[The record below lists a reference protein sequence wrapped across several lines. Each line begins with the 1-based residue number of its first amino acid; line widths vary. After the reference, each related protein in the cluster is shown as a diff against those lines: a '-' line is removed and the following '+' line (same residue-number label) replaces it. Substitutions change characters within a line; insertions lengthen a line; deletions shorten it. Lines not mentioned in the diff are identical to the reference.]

1 MNPQEPLVFKVATED
16 WEFEQIHRLNYK
28 TFVEEIP
35 QHQASPTQRLVDKF
49 HAENTYLI
57 CLSNQKL
64 VGMLAVRGNRPF
76 SLDQKLPDLDSHLP
90 RGRTICEIRLL
101 AIERKFR
108 GARGGQVLQGILA
121 LLWQHGVEKGYDLAI
136 ISGTT
141 RQQRLYQHLGFVPF
155 GPLVGGGDAQ
165 FQPMYVTLETFEV
178 TAREFLRSSPARSF
192 HPGAVN
198 FLPGP
203 VTVRREV
210 RRAFE
215 QAPESHRGE
224 GFKKDFQATKQILC
238 ELVHAQNV
246 ELFMGSGT
254 LANDVVAGQLS
265 LPGQPGLVLSNGE
278 FGSRLVDQAR
288 RFNLKFEAVEFP
300 WGKPLD
306 LAVVKR
312 KLDGLERRSP
322 TRRVS
327 TSKRLRAGS
336 ETGVPSEPPAWLWCV
351 HCETSTGI
359 LADLDALKAMCAERG
374 VKLCLDCVSTIG
386 TMPVDLTGVF
396 FASCSS
402 GKGLRAYPGL
412 AMVFYHHEVTPAR
425 DKLPRYLDL
434 GFCAQQ
440 QGIPFTF
447 SSNLLHALHAAVR
460 RPNLE
465 KRFAEIAGLSAGL
478 RLRLAEMGFDLIGNG
493 AQTSPA
499 VITIALPP
507 EMNSLKIGEAMQEAG
522 YLLSCNSEYL
532 RRKNWIQICLMG
544 ECPREKVVPVANA
557 LNRVCSPRGISPVV
571 TV

>member
-16 WEFEQIHRLNYK
+16 WEFEQIHRLNYR

-35 QHQASPTQRLVDKF
+35 QHQASPTHRLVDKF

-64 VGMLAVRGNRPF
+64 AGMLAVRGSRPF
-76 SLDQKLPDLDSHLP
+76 SLDQKLPDLDSCLP
-90 RGRTICEIRLL
+90 PGRTICEIRLL
-101 AIERKFR
+101 AIEKKFR

-141 RQQRLYQHLGFVPF
+141 RQFRLYQHLGFVPF
-155 GPLVGGGDAQ
+155 GPVVGNGEAQ

-192 HPGAVN
+192 HPSAVN

-215 QAPESHRGE
+215 QAPESHRGD
-224 GFKKDFQATKQILC
+224 GFKLDFQATKKILC
-238 ELVHAQNV
+238 ELAHAGKV
-246 ELFMGSGT
+246 ELFVGSGT

-265 LPGQPGLVLSNGE
+265 LLGQPGLVLSNGE
-278 FGSRLVDQAR
+278 FGNRLMDQAR
-288 RFNLKFEAVEFP
+288 RFNLKFEALEFP
-300 WGKPLD
+300 WGEPLD
-306 LAVVKR
+306 LAVVGE
-312 KLDGLERRSP
+312 KLSAHP
-322 TRRVS
+322 
-327 TSKRLRAGS
+327 A
-336 ETGVPSEPPAWLWCV
+336 PAWLWCV
-351 HCETSTGI
+351 HCETSSGVLND
-359 LADLDALKAMCAERG
+359 LAGLKVLCADAGA
-374 VKLCLDCVSTIG
+374 KLCLDCISTIG
-386 TMPVDLTGVF
+386 TMPLDLTGVYL
-396 FASCSS
+396 ASGSS

-412 AMVFYHHEVTPAR
+412 AMVFYHHELKPAPDR
-425 DKLPRYLDL
+425 LPRYLDL
-434 GFCAQQ
+434 GFYGQE

-447 SSNLLHALHAAVR
+447 SSNLLHALHAAIR
-460 RPNLE
+460 RVTLE
-465 KRFAEIAGLSAGL
+465 KRFEEIAGMSAGL
-478 RLRLAEMGFDLIGNG
+478 RLRLEEMSFDLVGRDT
-493 AQTSPA
+493 QTSPA

-507 EMNSLKIGEAMQEAG
+507 EMNSVKIGEAMQEAG
-522 YLLSCNSEYL
+522 YLLSCNSGYL

-544 ECPREKVVPVANA
+544 ECPREKIVPVANA
-557 LNRVCSPRGISPVV
+557 LNRVCFHRKIVPVV

>member
-1 MNPQEPLVFKVATED
+1 MNPSDPLVFKLATEG
-16 WEFEQIHRLNYK
+16 WEFEQIHRLNYR

-35 QHQASPTQRLVDKF
+35 QHQPSPHQRLVDKF
-49 HAENTYLI
+49 HAENVYLI
-57 CLSNQKL
+57 CLTGQKL
-64 VGMLAVRGNRPF
+64 VGMLAVRGRRPF
-76 SLDQKLPDLDSHLP
+76 SLDQKLPQLDAYLP
-90 RGRTICEIRLL
+90 AGRTICEIRLL

-192 HPGAVN
+192 HPSAVN

-224 GFKKDFQATKQILC
+224 GFKKDFQATKQILG
-238 ELVHAQNV
+238 ELVRAGKV

-265 LPGQPGLVLSNGE
+265 LLGRPGLVLSNGE

-288 RFNLKFEAVEFP
+288 RFNLKFEALEFP
-300 WGKPLD
+300 WGEPLD
-306 LAVVKR
+306 LAAVGE
-312 KLDGLERRSP
+312 KLSVRP
-322 TRRVS
+322 
-327 TSKRLRAGS
+327 A
-336 ETGVPSEPPAWLWCV
+336 PAWIWCV
-351 HCETSTGI
+351 HCETSSGVLNE
-359 LADLDALKAMCAERG
+359 LAALKTMCAAQG
-374 VKLCLDCVSTIG
+374 MKLCLDCVSTIG

-412 AMVFYHHEVTPAR
+412 AMVFYHHEVTPAP

-507 EMNSLKIGEAMQEAG
+507 EMSSLKIGEAMQEAG
-522 YLLSCNSEYL
+522 YLLSYNSGYL
-532 RRKNWIQICLMG
+532 RWRNWIQICLMG
-544 ECPREKVVPVANA
+544 ECPREKVVSVVNA
-557 LNRVCSPRGISPVV
+557 LNRVCSQRRISPVV